1 MVWPLMSFGDLR
13 RLANWFAAQP
23 RVAVQIDRLVE
34 KLGATAVPLL
44 GRELRGREPRRRAAA
59 RDALG
64 KLAASATAELRAR
77 VIAELRAIVQ
87 SGCEDDAKL
96 AAAGLLAEL
105 GERAAARLRDPDA
118 IKRRSAAA
126 LAIELDSAADVA
138 AAAELIVRQ
147 LDPNE
152 VVRMVET
159 LAAANPSA
167 AHRLATELRGRLDL
181 AIEVRD
187 QLGDL
192 VASTSLDGAG
202 LPADGSATE
211 GRRGSISD
219 RAPRRIART
228 AQVAVLVDA
237 AARLVVIAARKVSG
251 ERRWRRWAVLIG
263 AHGRIDDCIH
273 DDHAGSDG
281 DSAPLIAS
289 LCADGYRVA
298 STDLDHA
305 RGVVAAAA
313 RRSSEMPDQLTSSY
327 YLGRD
332 LLELGDAH
340 VGHAHRVHSPIG
352 RATELL
358 ADGERARALE
368 LLLRCDASSPDVV
381 AAHAA
386 CLLADH
392 RAADAVPLLERALDV
407 EPHWPLHHWNLATA
421 LHQLGDTAG
430 CHRALARFVA
440 TSATPTGLYGDPDQP
455 ARVALAERLLSE
467 LERTARLAGT
477 KLARP
482 RNKRSRSKPRA
493 S

>member
-1 MVWPLMSFGDLR
+1 MSFGDLR

-23 RVAVQIDRLVE
+23 RVAVPIDRLVE

-44 GRELRGREPRRRAAA
+44 GRELRGTEPRRRAAA

-64 KLAASATAELRAR
+64 KLAASAASELRPR

-87 SGCEDDAKL
+87 SGCDDDAKL
-96 AAAGLLAEL
+96 AAAGLLSEL
-105 GERAAARLRDPDA
+105 GERTAARLRDPDA

-126 LAIELDSAADVA
+126 LALELDSAADVA

-147 LDPNE
+147 LDPTE
-152 VVRMVET
+152 IVRT
-159 LAAANPSA
+159 LEALATANPSA
-167 AHRLATELRGRLDL
+167 GHRLATELRGRLDL
-181 AIEVRD
+181 AIELRD

-192 VASTSLDGAG
+192 VASGSIDGG
-202 LPADGSATE
+202 LP
-211 GRRGSISD
+211 GSIDD

-228 AQVAVLVDA
+228 VQVAVLVDA

-273 DDHAGSDG
+273 DEHAGSDG
-281 DSAPLIAS
+281 DSAPLIAC

-340 VGHAHRVHSPIG
+340 VGRAHRVHPAIG

-368 LLLRCDASSPDVV
+368 LLLRCDASSPDVA

-392 RAADAVPLLERALDV
+392 RAADAVPLLERALDA

-421 LHQLGDTAG
+421 LHELGDTAG

-467 LERTARLAGT
+467 LERTARLSGQ

>member
-1 MVWPLMSFGDLR
+1 MSFGDLR

-23 RVAVQIDRLVE
+23 RVAVPIDRLVE
-34 KLGATAVPLL
+34 RLGGTAVPLL
-44 GRELRGREPRRRAAA
+44 GRELCGREPRRRAAA
-59 RDALG
+59 RDALC
-64 KLAASATAELRAR
+64 KLAGSGASALRPR

-87 SGCEDDAKL
+87 SSGDDDAKL
-96 AAAGLLAEL
+96 AAACLLAEL
-105 GERAAARLRDPDA
+105 GERTAARLRDPDA

-126 LAIELDSAADVA
+126 LALELDSAADVA

-147 LDPNE
+147 LGPNE
-152 VVRMVET
+152 IVCMLEA
-159 LAAANPSA
+159 LATANPSA
-167 AHRLATELRGRLDL
+167 ADRLATELRGRLDL
-181 AIEVRD
+181 AIEIRD
-187 QLGDL
+187 QLGEL
-192 VASTSLDGAG
+192 VASRPFDGTVDGASG
-202 LPADGSATE
+202 V
-211 GRRGSISD
+211 
-219 RAPRRIART
+219 RAPRRIGRT

-263 AHGRIDDCIH
+263 AHGRIEDCIH
-273 DDHAGSDG
+273 DDHAGTDG

-298 STDLDHA
+298 STDVDHA
-305 RGVVAAAA
+305 RGLVAAAA
-313 RRSSEMPDQLTSSY
+313 RQSSEMPDQLTSSY

-340 VGHAHRVHSPIG
+340 VGRAHRVHPAIG

-358 ADGERARALE
+358 ADGERARAVD
-368 LLLRCDASSPDVV
+368 LLRRCDPSSPDVA

-392 RAADAVPLLERALDV
+392 RAAEAVPLLERALDV

-421 LHQLGDTAG
+421 LHELGDTAG

-455 ARVALAERLLSE
+455 ARVALAERLLAE
-467 LERTARLAGT
+467 LERTARLTGQ

-482 RNKRSRSKPRA
+482 RNKRSRDKPRA